1 MSNAGVT
8 IIKKKKNKGSG
19 LTHGG
24 WKVAMADL
32 MISMMCLFLI
42 LWLLS
47 VMDSKDSSD
56 LVEYFQTG
64 RIEADGMANSISPMP
79 LDNVAT
85 TNNESDLHRI
95 DDTSLIEGEVD
106 SQQELEVFARL
117 IEEQIEEIQGM
128 GSVQVTVTPQGLKIM
143 ISDSAQGQ
151 MFYRGGAN
159 MTPYYQDLL
168 LHLAPVFKRV
178 TNAMVITGHTDASR
192 YVGSKTTNWELSANR
207 ANQARYF
214 LTQGGVPNEQIFQVS
229 GMADTAPLNPEDPK
243 SSDNRRI
250 EVFVLTTNAQKQLSE
265 VYKNLPKIESTGKE
279 ADKKVMDT
287 IERQEREA
295 AKAARDNQLPTSY

>member
-8 IIKKKKNKGSG
+8 IIKKKKSKGSS

-47 VMDSKDSSD
+47 MMDSEDSKD

-64 RIEADGMANSISPMP
+64 ELHAEGLGNSISPLQLQEM
-79 LDNVAT
+79 AT
-85 TNNESDLHRI
+85 SHYDADLHRI
-95 DDTSLIEGEVD
+95 NDTSMIEGEVD
-106 SQQELEVFARL
+106 SQEELEIFARL
-117 IEEQIEEIQGM
+117 IEEQMDEIEGL

-143 ISDSAQGQ
+143 ISDSEQGQ

-178 TNAMVITGHTDASR
+178 SNAMVITGHTDASR
-192 YVGSKTTNWELSANR
+192 FAGSKTTNWELSANR

-214 LTQGGVPNEQIFQVS
+214 LTQGGVANEQIFQVS
-229 GMADTAPLNPEDPK
+229 GMADTAPLNPEDTK
-243 SSDNRRI
+243 SAANRRI
-250 EVFVLTTNAQKQLSE
+250 ELFVLTSTAQKNLSKI
-265 VYKNLPKIESTGKE
+265 YKSLPEMESTGKD
-279 ADKKVMDT
+279 ADEKVMDT
-287 IERQEREA
+287 IERQERQA
-295 AKAARDNQLPTSY
+295 SQAARDNQLPTSY

>member
-1 MSNAGVT
+1 MSTAGVT
-8 IIKKKKNKGSG
+8 IIKKKKSKGSE

-47 VMDSKDSSD
+47 VMDSEDSQD

-64 RIEADGMANSISPMP
+64 QLQTDGLGNSVSPITLQEVATSNHESDMHRIE
-79 LDNVAT
+79 
-85 TNNESDLHRI
+85 
-95 DDTSLIEGEVD
+95 DTSLIEGEVD

-143 ISDSAQGQ
+143 ISDSEQGQ

-214 LTQGGVPNEQIFQVS
+214 LTQGGVSNDQIFQVS

-250 EVFVLTTNAQKQLSE
+250 EVFVLTTSAQKQLSE
-265 VYKNLPKIESTGKE
+265 VYKNLPKIESAGKE

>member
-8 IIKKKKNKGSG
+8 IIKKRQNKDSG
-19 LTHGG
+19 LSHGG

-47 VMDSKDSSD
+47 VMDTKDSSD

-64 RIEADGMANSISPMP
+64 KLQTDGLGNSISPIP
-79 LDNVAT
+79 LQEVAT
-85 TNNESDLHRI
+85 TNNESDMRRI
-95 DDTSLIEGEVD
+95 DDNSLIEGEVD

-117 IEEQIEEIQGM
+117 IEEHIEEIQGM
-128 GSVQVTVTPQGLKIM
+128 GSVQVTVTPQGLKIL

-178 TNAMVITGHTDASR
+178 TNAMVITGHTDAAR
-192 YVGSKTTNWELSANR
+192 YAGAKTTNWELSANR

-214 LTQGGVPNEQIFQVS
+214 LAQGGVPNEQIFQVS
-229 GMADTAPLNPEDPK
+229 GMADTAPVNFDDPK
-243 SSDNRRI
+243 SADNRRI
-250 EVFVLTTNAQKQLSE
+250 EVFILTSTAQKQLSQ
-265 VYKNLPKIESTGKE
+265 VYKNLPKMEAAGKDVDQK
-279 ADKKVMDT
+279 AMDK
-287 IERQEREA
+287 IGRQEREA
-295 AKAARDNQLPTSY
+295 AKAALDNQLPISY

>member
-8 IIKKKKNKGSG
+8 IIKKKKNKGSS

-47 VMDSKDSSD
+47 VMDSEDSQD

-85 TNNESDLHRI
+85 SSHESDMHRVE
-95 DDTSLIEGEVD
+95 DTSLIEGEVD

-143 ISDSAQGQ
+143 ISDSEQGQ

-178 TNAMVITGHTDASR
+178 SNAMVITGHTDASR

-214 LTQGGVPNEQIFQVS
+214 LTQGGVSNEQIFQVS
-229 GMADTAPLNPEDPK
+229 GMADTAPINPDDPK

-250 EVFVLTTNAQKQLSE
+250 EVFVLTTSAQKQLSE
-265 VYKNLPKIESTGKE
+265 VYKNLPKIESAGKE
-279 ADKKVMDT
+279 ADEKVMDT
-287 IERQEREA
+287 IGRQEREA